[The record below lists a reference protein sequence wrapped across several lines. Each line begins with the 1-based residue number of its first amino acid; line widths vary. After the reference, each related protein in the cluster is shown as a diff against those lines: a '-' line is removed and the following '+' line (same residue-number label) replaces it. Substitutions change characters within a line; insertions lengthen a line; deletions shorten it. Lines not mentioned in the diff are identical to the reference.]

1 MVTLYVFYRLQK
13 KMTSMLGLIHAYAS
27 AWCTAVQHN
36 SSVLT
41 MISAGTPVLIAI
53 LARSPLKM
61 VLPDAQ
67 LPMRA

>member
-1 MVTLYVFYRLQK
+1 MTLYRFYHLQK
-13 KMTSMLGLIHAYAS
+13 KIASMLGLIHAHAS
-27 AWCTAVQHN
+27 TECAAEQHD

-61 VLPDAQ
+61 VLPEAQ